1 MFFKKIQHL
10 QTVFT
15 FKVTIFALL
24 CSLYFLNSKMP
35 NPYNTFFD
43 ESYEEKKPESTPK
56 LPVVQEFVAN
66 PGPEPLDAILEKINN
81 FKEKAAI
88 FSAFLSKTNAIN
100 HKEEAEASNDFM
112 AFIFISEPRQPFGV
126 LNQEKEHYA
135 LLQDKFQG
143 IVTQMKTLAI
153 THYEIIQQFNRD
165 IDKNYYSIEK
175 NDAIVKN
182 DIETAVENLNLQR
195 KILSNAARDL
205 EILENALHTAEKRM
219 QKYIDIGG
227 THNLSSAEWAVLKQQ
242 RKLMTDGS
250 THQFNYTFF
259 RMNLV
264 DKLAIRFG
272 VFLKETTSQ
281 YLQQLTG
288 AFEMRKE

>member
-1 MFFKKIQHL
+1 
-10 QTVFT
+10 
-15 FKVTIFALL
+15 
-24 CSLYFLNSKMP
+24 MP
-35 NPYNTFFD
+35 NPYNSFFD
-43 ESYEEKKPESTPK
+43 ENFEEKPPVSPPK

-66 PGPEPLDAILEKINN
+66 PGPEPLDAILEKISD
-81 FKEKAAI
+81 FKEKEI
-88 FSAFLSKTNAIN
+88 VFSAFLSKTNAID
-100 HKEEAEASNDFM
+100 HLEEAEAANDFM
-112 AFIFISEPRQPFGV
+112 AFMFVSEPRKPFGV

-135 LLQDKFQG
+135 LLQEKFQG
-143 IVTQMKTLAI
+143 IITQMKTLAI

-242 RKLMTDGS
+242 RTQITNGS

-272 VFLKETTSQ
+272 VYLKETTAQ

-288 AFEMRKE
+288 AFDMQKD